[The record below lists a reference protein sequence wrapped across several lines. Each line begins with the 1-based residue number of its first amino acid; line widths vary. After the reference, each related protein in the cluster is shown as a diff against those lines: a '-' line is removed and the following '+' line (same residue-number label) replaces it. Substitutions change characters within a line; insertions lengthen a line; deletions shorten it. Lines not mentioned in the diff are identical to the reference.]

1 MFLRRASQA
10 CTDISDRLKF
20 LRRTSQTCTDIS
32 VASPIAPGCL
42 PVVPVLSVEPEPL
55 NTCGGAA
62 SVEGWF
68 IWNTYLLYPLPLAM
82 RRSGGP
88 APSRPST
95 TRFKSSSLQ
104 SRGAAGISIRFKSAS
119 GVATGISSVSS
130 LQSRSACGGAASHA
144 PVPRPRV
151 ANVLPTLALPQSL
164 HRPAP
169 RARRPRRTAAQRGSQ
184 SAFRSLAY
192 L

>member
-1 MFLRRASQA
+1 MFLRRTSQA

-32 VASPIAPGCL
+32 VASPIAHGCL

-95 TRFKSSSLQ
+95 T
-104 SRGAAGISIRFKSAS
+104 RFKSAS

-184 SAFRSLAY
+184 SAFRPLAY